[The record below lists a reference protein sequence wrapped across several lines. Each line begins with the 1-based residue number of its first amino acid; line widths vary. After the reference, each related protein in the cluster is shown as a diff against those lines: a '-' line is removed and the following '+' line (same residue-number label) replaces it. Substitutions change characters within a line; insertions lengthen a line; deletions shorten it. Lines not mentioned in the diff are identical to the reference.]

1 MQNTWI
7 EEFYNETNA
16 DDRLRLLNEYKENVG
31 KSALGE
37 LKENSNAKENSDTKE
52 NSNADAFIEKLWIAR
67 YGKRKPKKDKFVG
80 YLMEM
85 KYLSEG
91 NSVDISGSKK
101 KQLYEIINGL
111 CLLNADEKS
120 QKEQEILF
128 LEIKNVFLKFI
139 EVSKNGRGFTSA
151 VWGMGQLSDEGIAK
165 KIAEQISAIAFYT
178 PHIFNLDKEF
188 AILQKAALAAYREK
202 YPNREHFLTK

>member
-1 MQNTWI
+1 MEKNGNMQNTWI

-16 DDRLRLLNEYKENVG
+16 DNRLRILNDNKDN
-31 KSALGE
+31 SE
-37 LKENSNAKENSDTKE
+37 LDS
-52 NSNADAFIEKLWIAR
+52 FREKLWIAR

-91 NSVDISGSKK
+91 NSVDISGSKR

-111 CLLNADEKS
+111 CLLNSDEIQDEKR
-120 QKEQEILF
+120 EILF
-128 LEIKNVFLKFI
+128 LELKNVFFKFI

-151 VWGMGQLSDEGIAK
+151 VFGMGQLSDEGIAK
-165 KIAEQISAIAFYT
+165 KIAEQISAIAF
-178 PHIFNLDKEF
+178 PLHMHLI
-188 AILQKAALAAYREK
+188 
-202 YPNREHFLTK
+202 

>member
-16 DDRLRLLNEYKENVG
+16 DNRLRILNDNKDN
-31 KSALGE
+31 SE
-37 LKENSNAKENSDTKE
+37 LDS
-52 NSNADAFIEKLWIAR
+52 FREKLWIAR

-91 NSVDISGSKK
+91 NSVDISGSKR

-111 CLLNADEKS
+111 CLLNSDEIQDEKR
-120 QKEQEILF
+120 EILF
-128 LEIKNVFLKFI
+128 LELKNVFFKFI

-151 VWGMGQLSDEGIAK
+151 VFGMGQLSDEGIAK
-165 KIAEQISAIAFYT
+165 KIAEQISAIAFST
-178 PHIFNLDKEF
+178 PHAFNLDKEF
-188 AILQKAALAAYREK
+188 SILQKAALVAYREK

>member
-1 MQNTWI
+1 MEKNGNMQNTWI

-16 DDRLRLLNEYKENVG
+16 DNRLRILNDNKDN
-31 KSALGE
+31 SE
-37 LKENSNAKENSDTKE
+37 LDS
-52 NSNADAFIEKLWIAR
+52 FREKLWIAR

-91 NSVDISGSKK
+91 NSVDISGSKR

-111 CLLNADEKS
+111 CLLNSDEIQDEKR
-120 QKEQEILF
+120 EILF
-128 LEIKNVFLKFI
+128 LELKNVFFKFI

-151 VWGMGQLSDEGIAK
+151 VFGMGQLSDEGIAK
-165 KIAEQISAIAFYT
+165 KIAEQISALLFHSTCI
-178 PHIFNLDKEF
+178 
-188 AILQKAALAAYREK
+188 
-202 YPNREHFLTK
+202 

>member
-1 MQNTWI
+1 MDKHGNMQNTWI

-16 DDRLRLLNEYKENVG
+16 DNRLRILNDNKDN
-31 KSALGE
+31 SE
-37 LKENSNAKENSDTKE
+37 LDS
-52 NSNADAFIEKLWIAR
+52 FREKLWIAR

-91 NSVDISGSKK
+91 NSVDISGSKR

-111 CLLNADEKS
+111 CLLNSDEIQDEKR
-120 QKEQEILF
+120 EILF
-128 LEIKNVFLKFI
+128 LELKNVFFKFI

-151 VWGMGQLSDEGIAK
+151 VFGMGQLSDEGIAK
-165 KIAEQISAIAFYT
+165 KIAEQISAIAFST
-178 PHIFNLDKEF
+178 PHAFNLDKEF
-188 AILQKAALAAYREK
+188 SILQKAALAAYREK

>member
-1 MQNTWI
+1 MEKNGNMQNTWI

-16 DDRLRLLNEYKENVG
+16 DNRLRILNDNKDN
-31 KSALGE
+31 SE
-37 LKENSNAKENSDTKE
+37 LDS
-52 NSNADAFIEKLWIAR
+52 FREKLWIAR

-91 NSVDISGSKK
+91 NSVDISGSKR

-111 CLLNADEKS
+111 CLLNSDEIQDEKR
-120 QKEQEILF
+120 EILF
-128 LEIKNVFLKFI
+128 LELKNVFFKFI

-151 VWGMGQLSDEGIAK
+151 VFGMGQ
-165 KIAEQISAIAFYT
+165 
-178 PHIFNLDKEF
+178 
-188 AILQKAALAAYREK
+188 
-202 YPNREHFLTK
+202 

>member
-1 MQNTWI
+1 MEKNGNMQNTWI

-16 DDRLRLLNEYKENVG
+16 DNRLRILNDNKDN
-31 KSALGE
+31 SE
-37 LKENSNAKENSDTKE
+37 LDS
-52 NSNADAFIEKLWIAR
+52 FREKLWIAR

-91 NSVDISGSKK
+91 NSVDISGSKR

-111 CLLNADEKS
+111 CLLNSDEIQDEKR
-120 QKEQEILF
+120 EILF
-128 LEIKNVFLKFI
+128 LELKNVFFKFI

-151 VWGMGQLSDEGIAK
+151 VFGMGQLSDEGIAK
-165 KIAEQISAIAFYT
+165 KIAEQISG
-178 PHIFNLDKEF
+178 K
-188 AILQKAALAAYREK
+188 K
-202 YPNREHFLTK
+202 

>member
-1 MQNTWI
+1 MEKNGNMQNTWI

-16 DDRLRLLNEYKENVG
+16 DNRLRILNDNKDN
-31 KSALGE
+31 SE
-37 LKENSNAKENSDTKE
+37 LDS
-52 NSNADAFIEKLWIAR
+52 FREKLWIAR

-91 NSVDISGSKK
+91 NSVDISGSKR

-111 CLLNADEKS
+111 CLLNSDEIQDEKR
-120 QKEQEILF
+120 EILF
-128 LEIKNVFLKFI
+128 LELKNVFFKFI

-151 VWGMGQLSDEGIAK
+151 VFGMGQLSDEGIAK
-165 KIAEQISAIAFYT
+165 K
-178 PHIFNLDKEF
+178 
-188 AILQKAALAAYREK
+188 
-202 YPNREHFLTK
+202 NR